1 MVVSGGVVTTRRGSL
16 TPPLPPRARS
26 ARQTHYT
33 TYNMRKGGGEWTRR
47 VRHDRNCPF
56 PFPTWT
62 RTHVRNNSGGSGGGT
77 RVPRQSGAG
86 RTRYNNNT
94 SVWKLISNRR
104 ARNAIKIYTLLL
116 RGRGVCITDN
126 FARMKI
132 GYRGE
137 RRKNVRRET
146 KREFGEC
153 FCLFLSSVIIA
164 RTDTAGTASAALE
177 NRVVESDGH
186 TTNQR
191 GAVLCTNSRY
201 LCLLCSI
208 RNDADDVSPRWRS
221 SINIRK
227 KIKSRS
233 NYTHTR

>member
-126 FARMKI
+126 FVRMKI
-132 GYRGE
+132 GYRGGEKKKRAPRNEE
-137 RRKNVRRET
+137 RIRWM
-146 KREFGEC
+146 F
-153 FCLFLSSVIIA
+153 LFVFI
-164 RTDTAGTASAALE
+164 
-177 NRVVESDGH
+177 V
-186 TTNQR
+186 
-191 GAVLCTNSRY
+191 
-201 LCLLCSI
+201 
-208 RNDADDVSPRWRS
+208 
-221 SINIRK
+221 
-227 KIKSRS
+227 S
-233 NYTHTR
+233 NYCAHGHRGNGKRRVREPRGGIGRTHHQPTGCCALHKLALPVSALFHSQWRRRRVPPLAFEYKYSKKN